1 MTKNISKAR
10 KAIRIDD
17 RELVWTFFLAFSRF
31 EYALKQ
37 AGYTQ
42 IRANNVLAN
51 WQRFASDYK
60 HQFDHDCSPQVRAAY
75 KYFVSQPPKKQTLG
89 QHGLTWRDSDPLGK
103 TPLLCWLVL
112 RIAVVRNN
120 LFHGGKFPWPVDPAR
135 NATLIRHALVLL
147 DAMVD
152 LDDRVK
158 HYFTQRN

>member
-1 MTKNISKAR
+1 MTTNIAKAK
-10 KAIRIDD
+10 KAMRIED

-37 AGYTQ
+37 AGYTHT
-42 IRANNVLAN
+42 RGSNVSAN
-51 WQRFASDYK
+51 WQRFASDYQ
-60 HQFDHDCSPQVRAAY
+60 HQFDHHCSPEIRAAY
-75 KYFVSQPPKKQTLG
+75 KYFVGKPPKKQSLA
-89 QHGLTWRDSDPLGK
+89 QDVLTWRDSDPLGK

-112 RIAVVRNN
+112 MIAVVRNN